1 MRGEGGAG
9 GHGHCDALLL
19 RCLALELLHRLRGRY
34 SRCTTPLHAHMH
46 KCHTHSC
53 SNLTSR
59 SFLFGARESGETS
72 SSLHSGHVN
81 SVSSR
86 CSLMPA
92 GGGRGGRGGRAF
104 MAYVIRP
111 SPNLY

>member
-1 MRGEGGAG
+1 M
-9 GHGHCDALLL
+9 HYHFM
-19 RCLALELLHRLRGRY
+19 HT
-34 SRCTTPLHAHMH
+34 CTSVTR
-46 KCHTHSC
+46 TTC

-72 SSLHSGHVN
+72 SSLHRGHVN

-92 GGGRGGRGGRAF
+92 GGGRRGGGGGGRRGGGGEGGEGGREGR
-104 MAYVIRP
+104 AYVIQSEP
-111 SPNLY
+111 